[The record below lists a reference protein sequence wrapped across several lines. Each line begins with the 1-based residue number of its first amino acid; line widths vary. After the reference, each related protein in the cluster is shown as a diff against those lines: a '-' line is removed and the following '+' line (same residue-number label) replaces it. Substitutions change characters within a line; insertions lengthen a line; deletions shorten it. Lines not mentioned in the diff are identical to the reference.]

1 MKRTFLLWT
10 TAVIITLVTAYSPR
24 VTGPTYPIKGKFQLE
39 GKEFEYK
46 FIRSHGGEGDAV
58 VELNAPENISA
69 ALFWKRYKTNDNW
82 TPVPMRRDGEKFSAN
97 LPHQPPA
104 GKLEYYVELSSGG
117 EKIIVPHNSVVIRFK
132 GAVPIWVLIPHI
144 FAMFFAMLLSTRT
157 GLEFFN
163 PNPNFKKFTYW
174 TLGVLIIGGF
184 ILGPLMQKYAF
195 GEFWTGIPFGIDLT
209 DNKTLFAFIGWLIA
223 LFMYDKSK
231 TPKWWAVFGAVTL
244 MIMYMI
250 PHSVLGSELD
260 YNKLDK
266 QHKTENKIEHLQQ

>member
-1 MKRTFLLWT
+1 MKRTYLLWIV
-10 TAVIITLVTAYSPR
+10 AVIITLATAYYQR
-24 VTGPTYPIKGKFQLE
+24 VTGPTYPIKGKFQIE
-39 GKEFEYK
+39 GKEFSYK
-46 FIRSHGGEGDAV
+46 LIRSHGGEGDAK
-58 VELNAPENISA
+58 VEISAPENVSA
-69 ALFWKRYKTNDNW
+69 FLYWKRFKTADAW
-82 TPVPMRRDGEKFSAN
+82 TKVTMNRSEEKFTAN

-104 GKLEYYVELSSGG
+104 GKLEYYIELAGANG
-117 EKIIVPHNSVVIRFK
+117 KIIIPHNSVVIRFK
-132 GAVPIWVLIPHI
+132 DAVPIWVLIPHI

-157 GLEFFN
+157 GLEYFN
-163 PNPNFKKFTYW
+163 PNPNLKKFTYW

-231 TPKWWAVFGAVTL
+231 KPKLWAVFGAVTL
-244 MIMYMI
+244 MVMYMI

-266 QHKTENKIEHLQQ
+266 QHKEKNQIEHLRQ